1 MPSTDQPHGPLR
13 SLDEWDDFV
22 KSRYP
27 EAAPGE
33 APGQKPRVATDPD
46 KKPEAFRDYRAEARA
61 SVKEVYRLNHT
72 HQTREFVLQKK
83 TEYLTRHKDKMS
95 VCQAMHELNTLDS

>member
-33 APGQKPRVATDPD
+33 APGQKAFVATSPD
-46 KKPEAFRDYRAEARA
+46 KKPGAFRDYRAEARA
-61 SVKEVYRLNHT
+61 SVKEFYRLNHT
-72 HQTREFVLQKK
+72 CQTREFVLQKK
-83 TEYLTRHKDKMS
+83 REYLARTRSRMG
-95 VCQAMHELNTLDS
+95 VWQPMANLNTPL